1 VDTDE
6 HAEALTH
13 ALTSH
18 ALRMA
23 GLIEKEAVGRLAMAR
38 LSTDGGLSVDLLIA
52 SSGIES
58 EVVMSA
64 ETLEVV
70 RGMLLI

>member
-1 VDTDE
+1 
-6 HAEALTH
+6 
-13 ALTSH
+13 
-18 ALRMA
+18 MA